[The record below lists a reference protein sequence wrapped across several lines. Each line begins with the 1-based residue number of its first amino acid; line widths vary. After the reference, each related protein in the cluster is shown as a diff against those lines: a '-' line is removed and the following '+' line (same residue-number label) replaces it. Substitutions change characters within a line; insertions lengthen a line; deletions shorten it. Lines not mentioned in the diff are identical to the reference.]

1 MDPMERE
8 YVIEKLGEGAFDGV
22 ELAGYTDYET
32 LNFMDGKRSV
42 LDIAQAVS
50 AEYGPVDP
58 QMVYA
63 FFKVLEKAELI
74 SFK

>member
-1 MDPMERE
+1 MERE

-22 ELAGYTDYET
+22 ELGGSTEYEA
-32 LNFMDGKRSV
+32 LNFVDGERSV

-50 AEYGPVDP
+50 AEYGPLDP

-63 FFKVLEKAELI
+63 FFKVLGRAELLQ
-74 SFK
+74 FK